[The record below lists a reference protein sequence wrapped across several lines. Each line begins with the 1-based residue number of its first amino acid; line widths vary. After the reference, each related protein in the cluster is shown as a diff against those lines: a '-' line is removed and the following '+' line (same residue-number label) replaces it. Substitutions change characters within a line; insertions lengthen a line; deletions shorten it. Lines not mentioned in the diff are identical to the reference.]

1 MRKLKTKDMKQIK
14 SKKTMLGGLRLL
26 AVAVLTL
33 VSLVVKADEKKV
45 QVDINTF
52 ENGTV
57 VEKSQSDPDA
67 EGSVTV
73 TITATPAEGYQISAA
88 DITVK
93 ATAAPGSAETRAGI
107 QIGDLLEVSGPA
119 EAQTGATDYTFVV
132 PRELGAIVESVLFRE
147 VEKPQIPMS
156 GFLGEAG
163 QEDKVTWELT
173 SEAKAGNV
181 LTLTIDGEGNMLSLA
196 EGKTAPWE
204 ASAGQVATVV
214 IGKGI
219 TQIGNGLLNG
229 LSGLKR
235 IEIRNEDGLVAL
247 GDNTLAEG
255 VSVDVPGYLYNE
267 YRQSESW
274 KALTIVSEK
283 AVKMDVS
290 FGPQNDYRTFASS
303 KALRIPSVL
312 KAYVVSGISGSTV
325 DLEKITD
332 GIIPAGVPVLLFS
345 ESLVD
350 NDVRTSASAEP
361 GSAKQS
367 MMKVAKEG
375 GQEVKLG
382 EAYIL
387 FNNVFY
393 LSQAGYI
400 PEGRAYLP
408 VPEEK
413 SEETKEKGEE
423 TKEFQSKT
431 RSYLTIGGAHTT
443 AIDAPITH
451 LSPLTSRY
459 SGAWFSLDGRRLS
472 TAPASKGIYIHKGK
486 KVVIK

>member
-1 MRKLKTKDMKQIK
+1 MKQIK

-33 VSLVVKADEKKV
+33 VSLVVKADEKTV
-45 QVDINTF
+45 RVDINTF

-73 TITATPAEGYQISAA
+73 TITATPVEGYQISAA

-173 SEAKAGNV
+173 SEVKAGNV
-181 LTLTIDGEGNMLSLA
+181 LTLTIDGEGNTLSLA

-204 ASAGQVATVV
+204 ASAAQVATVV

-219 TQIGNGLLNG
+219 TRIGDGLLNG
-229 LSGLKR
+229 LSGLR
-235 IEIRNEDGLVAL
+235 RMEIRNEKGLVAL
-247 GDNTLAEG
+247 GANTLAEG

-290 FGPQNDYRTFASS
+290 FGSQYDYRTFASS
-303 KALRIPSVL
+303 EALRIPSVL

-325 DLEKITD
+325 DLEEITR
-332 GIIPAGVPVLLFS
+332 IIPANVPVLLFS
-345 ESLVD
+345 ESLED
-350 NDVRTSASAEP
+350 DDVRTSASAEA
-361 GSAKQS
+361 GSATQS
-367 MMKVAKEG
+367 MMKVAEKG
-375 GQEVKLG
+375 GQKVELG
-382 EAYIL
+382 EVYIL

-393 LSQAGYI
+393 LSQAGTI
-400 PEGRAYLP
+400 PEGRVYLP

-413 SEETKEKGEE
+413 SEEPKEKGEE
-423 TKEFQSKT
+423 TKEVQSKT

-472 TAPASKGIYIHKGK
+472 TAPASKGVYIHNGK

>member
-33 VSLVVKADEKKV
+33 VSLVVKADEKRV

-57 VEKSQSDPDA
+57 VEKPQSDPDA

-132 PRELGAIVESVLFRE
+132 PQGLGAIVESVLFRE
-147 VEKPQIPMS
+147 VEKPQIPMN
-156 GFLGEAG
+156 GPLGEAG
-163 QEDKVTWELT
+163 QEGKVTWELT

-181 LTLTIDGEGNMLSLA
+181 LTLTIDGEGNTLSLA

-204 ASAGQVATVV
+204 ASAAQVATVV

-235 IEIRNEDGLVAL
+235 IEIRNETRLVAL
-247 GDNTLAEG
+247 GANTLAEG

-267 YRQSESW
+267 YRQNESW

-303 KALRIPSVL
+303 EALRIPSVL

-325 DLEKITD
+325 DLEEITR
-332 GIIPAGVPVLLFS
+332 IIPANVPVLLYS

-350 NDVRTSASAEP
+350 DDVRTSASAEV
-361 GSAKQS
+361 GTAKQS

-393 LSQAGYI
+393 LSQAGTI
-400 PEGRAYLP
+400 PAGRAYLP

-413 SEETKEKGEE
+413 SEEPKEKGEE
-423 TKEFQSKT
+423 TKEVQSKT

-443 AIDAPITH
+443 AIDAPVTH

-472 TAPASKGIYIHKGK
+472 TAPASKGIYIHNGK

>member
-33 VSLVVKADEKKV
+33 VSLVVKADEKTV

-67 EGSVTV
+67 EESVTV
-73 TITATPAEGYQISAA
+73 TITAIPAEGYQISAA

-132 PRELGAIVESVLFRE
+132 PQGLGAIVESVLFRE

-156 GFLGEAG
+156 GSLGEAG

-181 LTLTIDGEGNMLSLA
+181 LTLTIDGEGNTLSLA

-219 TQIGNGLLNG
+219 TRIGDGLLNG

-235 IEIRNEDGLVAL
+235 MEIRNEDGLVAL

-267 YRQSESW
+267 YRQNESW

-290 FGPQNDYRTFASS
+290 FGSQNDYRTFASS
-303 KALRIPSVL
+303 EALRIPSVL

-325 DLEKITD
+325 DLEEITR
-332 GIIPAGVPVLLFS
+332 IIPANVPVLLFS
-345 ESLVD
+345 ESLED
-350 NDVRTSASAEP
+350 NDVRTSASAEA
-361 GSAKQS
+361 GSATQS
-367 MMKVAKEG
+367 MMKVAKKD
-375 GQEVKLG
+375 GQKVELG
-382 EAYIL
+382 EVYIL

-393 LSQAGYI
+393 LSQAGVI

-413 SEETKEKGEE
+413 SEEPKEKGEE
-423 TKEFQSKT
+423 TKEVQSKT

-443 AIDAPITH
+443 AIDAPVTH

-472 TAPASKGIYIHKGK
+472 TAPASKGVYIHNGK

>member
-1 MRKLKTKDMKQIK
+1 
-14 SKKTMLGGLRLL
+14 MLGGLRLL

-33 VSLVVKADEKKV
+33 VSLVVKADEKTV

-67 EGSVTV
+67 ERSVTV

-132 PRELGAIVESVLFRE
+132 PQGLGAIVESVLFRE

-156 GFLGEAG
+156 GSLGEAG

-173 SEAKAGNV
+173 SEAKAGDV
-181 LTLTIDGEGNMLSLA
+181 LTLTIDGEDNTLSLA

-204 ASAGQVATVV
+204 ASAAQVATVV

-303 KALRIPSVL
+303 EALRIPSVL

-325 DLEKITD
+325 DLEEITR
-332 GIIPAGVPVLLFS
+332 IIPANVPVLLFS
-345 ESLVD
+345 ESLED
-350 NDVRTSASAEP
+350 NDVRTSASAEA
-361 GSAKQS
+361 GSATQS
-367 MMKVAKEG
+367 MMKVAKKD
-375 GQEVKLG
+375 GQKVELG
-382 EAYIL
+382 EVYIL

-393 LSQAGYI
+393 LSQAGTI
-400 PEGRAYLP
+400 PEGRVYLP

-413 SEETKEKGEE
+413 SEEPKEKGEE
-423 TKEFQSKT
+423 TKEVQSKT

-472 TAPASKGIYIHKGK
+472 TAPASKGIYIHNGK

>member
-33 VSLVVKADEKKV
+33 VSLVVKADEKRV

-67 EGSVTV
+67 EESVTV
-73 TITATPAEGYQISAA
+73 TITAIPAEGYQISAA

-147 VEKPQIPMS
+147 VEKPQVPMN
-156 GFLGEAG
+156 GPLGEVG

-173 SEAKAGNV
+173 SEAKAGDV
-181 LTLTIDGEGNMLSLA
+181 LTLTIDGEGNTLSLA
-196 EGKTAPWE
+196 EGVTAPWE

-229 LSGLKR
+229 LTGLKR
-235 IEIRNEDGLVAL
+235 IEIRNETRLVAL
-247 GDNTLAEG
+247 GANTLAEG

-303 KALRIPSVL
+303 EALRIPSVL

-325 DLEKITD
+325 DLEEITR
-332 GIIPAGVPVLLFS
+332 IIPANVPVLLFS
-345 ESLVD
+345 ESLED
-350 NDVRTSASAEP
+350 NDVRTSASAEA
-361 GSAKQS
+361 GSATQS
-367 MMKVAKEG
+367 MMKVAKKD
-375 GQEVKLG
+375 GQKVELG
-382 EAYIL
+382 EVYIL

-393 LSQAGYI
+393 LSQAGTI
-400 PEGRAYLP
+400 PEGRVYLP

-413 SEETKEKGEE
+413 SEEPKEKGEE
-423 TKEFQSKT
+423 TKEVQSKT

-459 SGAWFSLDGRRLS
+459 SGAWFSLDGHRLS
-472 TAPASKGIYIHKGK
+472 TAPASKGIYIHNGK

>member
-1 MRKLKTKDMKQIK
+1 
-14 SKKTMLGGLRLL
+14 MLGGLRLL

-67 EGSVTV
+67 ERSVTV
-73 TITATPAEGYQISAA
+73 TITAIPAEGYQISAA

-93 ATAAPGSAETRAGI
+93 ATAAPGSAETRSGI

-132 PRELGAIVESVLFRE
+132 PQGLGAIVESVLFRE

-156 GFLGEAG
+156 GSLGETG

-181 LTLTIDGEGNMLSLA
+181 LTLTIDGEGNTLSLA
-196 EGKTAPWE
+196 EGETAPWE

-219 TQIGNGLLNG
+219 TRIGDGLLNG
-229 LSGLKR
+229 LTGLKS

-247 GDNTLAEG
+247 GANTLAEG

-267 YRQSESW
+267 YRQNESW

-290 FGPQNDYRTFASS
+290 FGSQNDYRTFASS
-303 KALRIPSVL
+303 EALRIPSVL

-325 DLEKITD
+325 DLEEITR
-332 GIIPAGVPVLLFS
+332 IIPANVPVLLFS
-345 ESLVD
+345 ESLED
-350 NDVRTSASAEP
+350 NDVRTSASAEA
-361 GSAKQS
+361 GSATQS
-367 MMKVAKEG
+367 MMKVAKKD
-375 GQEVKLG
+375 GQKVELG
-382 EAYIL
+382 EVYIL

-393 LSQAGYI
+393 LSQAGTI
-400 PEGRAYLP
+400 PEGRVYLP

-413 SEETKEKGEE
+413 SEEPKEKGEE
-423 TKEFQSKT
+423 TKEVQSKT

-459 SGAWFSLDGRRLS
+459 SGAWFSLNGRRLS

>member
-67 EGSVTV
+67 ERSVTV
-73 TITATPAEGYQISAA
+73 TITAIPAEGYQISAA

-93 ATAAPGSAETRAGI
+93 ATAAPGSAETRSGI

-132 PRELGAIVESVLFRE
+132 PQGLGAIVESVLFRE

-156 GFLGEAG
+156 GSLGETG

-181 LTLTIDGEGNMLSLA
+181 LTLTIDGEGNTLSLA
-196 EGKTAPWE
+196 EGETAPWE

-219 TQIGNGLLNG
+219 TRIGDGLLNG
-229 LSGLKR
+229 LTGLKS

-247 GDNTLAEG
+247 GANTLAEG

-267 YRQSESW
+267 YRQNESW

-290 FGPQNDYRTFASS
+290 FGSQNDYRTFASS
-303 KALRIPSVL
+303 EALRIPSVL

-325 DLEKITD
+325 DLEEITR
-332 GIIPAGVPVLLFS
+332 IIPANVPVLLFS
-345 ESLVD
+345 ESLED
-350 NDVRTSASAEP
+350 NDVRTSASAEA
-361 GSAKQS
+361 GSATQS
-367 MMKVAKEG
+367 MMKVAKKD
-375 GQEVKLG
+375 GQKVELG
-382 EAYIL
+382 EVYIL

-393 LSQAGYI
+393 LSQAGTI
-400 PEGRAYLP
+400 PEGRVYLP

-413 SEETKEKGEE
+413 SEEPKEKGEE
-423 TKEFQSKT
+423 TKEVQSKT

-459 SGAWFSLDGRRLS
+459 SGAWFSLNGRRLS
-472 TAPASKGIYIHKGK
+472 TAPASKGVYIHNGK

>member
-33 VSLVVKADEKKV
+33 VSLVVKADEKTV
-45 QVDINTF
+45 RVDINTF

-67 EGSVTV
+67 EKSVTV

-93 ATAAPGSAETRAGI
+93 ATAAPDNAETRAGI

-173 SEAKAGNV
+173 SEVKAGNV
-181 LTLTIDGEGNMLSLA
+181 LTLTIDGEGNTLSLA

-204 ASAGQVATVV
+204 ASAAQVATVV

-219 TQIGNGLLNG
+219 TRIGDRLLNG

-235 IEIRNEDGLVAL
+235 MEIRNEKGLVAL

-303 KALRIPSVL
+303 EALRIPSVL

-325 DLEKITD
+325 DLEEITR
-332 GIIPAGVPVLLFS
+332 IIPANVPVLLFS
-345 ESLVD
+345 ESLED
-350 NDVRTSASAEP
+350 NDVRTSASAEA
-361 GSAKQS
+361 GSATQS
-367 MMKVAKEG
+367 MMKVAKKD
-375 GQEVKLG
+375 GQKVELG
-382 EAYIL
+382 EVYIL

-393 LSQAGYI
+393 LSQAGTI
-400 PEGRAYLP
+400 PEGRVYLP

-413 SEETKEKGEE
+413 SEEPKEKGEE
-423 TKEFQSKT
+423 TKEVQSKT

-443 AIDAPITH
+443 AIAAPVTFASQRPDAWYT
-451 LSPLTSRY
+451 
-459 SGAWFSLDGRRLS
+459 LDGRRLS
-472 TAPASKGIYIHKGK
+472 GKPSQKGVYINGGK

>member
-1 MRKLKTKDMKQIK
+1 MKQIK

-33 VSLVVKADEKKV
+33 VSLVAKADEKRV

-57 VEKSQSDPDA
+57 VEKPQSDPDS

-132 PRELGAIVESVLFRE
+132 PQGLGAIVESVLFRE

-173 SEAKAGNV
+173 SEVKAGNV
-181 LTLTIDGEGNMLSLA
+181 LTLTIDGEGNTLSLA

-204 ASAGQVATVV
+204 ASAAQVATVV

-235 IEIRNEDGLVAL
+235 IEIRNETRLVAL
-247 GDNTLAEG
+247 GANTLAEG

-267 YRQSESW
+267 YRQNESW

-303 KALRIPSVL
+303 EALRIPSVL

-325 DLEKITD
+325 DLEEITR
-332 GIIPAGVPVLLFS
+332 IIPANVPVLLYS

-350 NDVRTSASAEP
+350 DDVRTSASAEV
-361 GSAKQS
+361 GTAKQS

-393 LSQAGYI
+393 LSQAGTI
-400 PEGRAYLP
+400 PAGRAYLP

-413 SEETKEKGEE
+413 SEEPKEKGEE
-423 TKEFQSKT
+423 TKEVQSKT

-443 AIDAPITH
+443 AIDAPVTH

-472 TAPASKGIYIHKGK
+472 TAPASKGIYIHNGK

>member
-33 VSLVVKADEKKV
+33 VSLVVKADEKTV
-45 QVDINTF
+45 RVDINTF

-73 TITATPAEGYQISAA
+73 TITAIPAEGYQISAA

-119 EAQTGATDYTFVV
+119 EAQTGATDYIFVV
-132 PRELGAIVESVLFRE
+132 PKGLGAIVESVLFRE

-173 SEAKAGNV
+173 SEVKAGNV

-196 EGKTAPWE
+196 EGETAPWE

-274 KALTIVSEK
+274 KALTIDSEK
-283 AVKMDVS
+283 AVRMDVS
-290 FGPQNDYRTFASS
+290 FGSQNDYRTFASS
-303 KALRIPSVL
+303 EALRIPSVL

-325 DLEKITD
+325 DLEEITR
-332 GIIPAGVPVLLFS
+332 IIPANVPRL
-345 ESLVD
+345 
-350 NDVRTSASAEP
+350 RPA
-361 GSAKQS
+361 
-367 MMKVAKEG
+367 
-375 GQEVKLG
+375 
-382 EAYIL
+382 
-387 FNNVFY
+387 
-393 LSQAGYI
+393 
-400 PEGRAYLP
+400 LP
-408 VPEEK
+408 
-413 SEETKEKGEE
+413 S
-423 TKEFQSKT
+423 
-431 RSYLTIGGAHTT
+431 
-443 AIDAPITH
+443 
-451 LSPLTSRY
+451 SR
-459 SGAWFSLDGRRLS
+459 
-472 TAPASKGIYIHKGK
+472 
-486 KVVIK
+486 

>member
-33 VSLVVKADEKKV
+33 VSLVAKADEKRV
-45 QVDINTF
+45 RVDINTF

-67 EGSVTV
+67 EKSVTV

-173 SEAKAGNV
+173 SEVKAGNV
-181 LTLTIDGEGNMLSLA
+181 LTLTIDGEGNTLSLA

-204 ASAGQVATVV
+204 ASAAQVATVV

-267 YRQSESW
+267 YRQNESW

-303 KALRIPSVL
+303 EALRIPSVL

-325 DLEKITD
+325 DLEEITR
-332 GIIPAGVPVLLFS
+332 IIPANVPVLLFS
-345 ESLVD
+345 ESLED

-375 GQEVKLG
+375 GQKVKLG

-393 LSQAGYI
+393 LSQAGTI
-400 PEGRAYLP
+400 PAGRAYLP

-413 SEETKEKGEE
+413 SEEPKEKGEE
-423 TKEFQSKT
+423 TKEVQSKT

-472 TAPASKGIYIHKGK
+472 TAPASKGIYIHNGK

>member
-33 VSLVVKADEKKV
+33 VSLVVKADEKRV

-67 EGSVTV
+67 EESVTV
-73 TITATPAEGYQISAA
+73 TITAIPAEGYQISAA

-132 PRELGAIVESVLFRE
+132 PQGLGAIVESVLFRE

-156 GFLGEAG
+156 GPLGEAG

-196 EGKTAPWE
+196 EGQTAPWE

-267 YRQSESW
+267 YRQNESW

-303 KALRIPSVL
+303 EALRIPSVL

-325 DLEKITD
+325 DLEEITR
-332 GIIPAGVPVLLFS
+332 IIPANVPVLLFS
-345 ESLVD
+345 ESLED
-350 NDVRTSASAEP
+350 NDVRTSASAEA
-361 GSAKQS
+361 GSATQS
-367 MMKVAKEG
+367 MMKVAKKD
-375 GQEVKLG
+375 GQKVELG
-382 EAYIL
+382 EVYIL

-393 LSQAGYI
+393 LSQAGTI
-400 PEGRAYLP
+400 PEGRVYLP

-413 SEETKEKGEE
+413 SEEPKEKGEE
-423 TKEFQSKT
+423 TKEVQSKT

-472 TAPASKGIYIHKGK
+472 TAPASKGVYIHNGK

>member
-57 VEKSQSDPDA
+57 VEKSQSAPDA
-67 EGSVTV
+67 EKSVTV

-132 PRELGAIVESVLFRE
+132 PQGLGAIVESVLFRE

-156 GFLGEAG
+156 GSLGEAG

-181 LTLTIDGEGNMLSLA
+181 LTLTIDGEGNTLSLA

-204 ASAGQVATVV
+204 ASAAQVATVV

-267 YRQSESW
+267 YRQNESW

-303 KALRIPSVL
+303 EALRIPSVL

-325 DLEKITD
+325 DLEEITR
-332 GIIPAGVPVLLFS
+332 IIPANVPVLLFS
-345 ESLVD
+345 ESLED
-350 NDVRTSASAEP
+350 NDVRTSASAEA
-361 GSAKQS
+361 GSATQS
-367 MMKVAKEG
+367 MMKVAKKD
-375 GQEVKLG
+375 GQKVELG
-382 EAYIL
+382 EVYIL

-393 LSQAGYI
+393 LSQAGTI
-400 PEGRAYLP
+400 PEGRVYLP

-413 SEETKEKGEE
+413 SEEPKEKGEE
-423 TKEFQSKT
+423 TKEVQSKT

-472 TAPASKGIYIHKGK
+472 TAPASKGIYIHNGK

>member
-33 VSLVVKADEKKV
+33 VSLVAKADEKRV

-73 TITATPAEGYQISAA
+73 TITAIPAEGYQISAA

-132 PRELGAIVESVLFRE
+132 PQGLGAIVESVLFRE

-156 GFLGEAG
+156 GSLGEAG

-173 SEAKAGNV
+173 SEVKAGNV
-181 LTLTIDGEGNMLSLA
+181 LTLTIDGEGNTLSLA

-204 ASAGQVATVV
+204 ASAAQVATVV

-303 KALRIPSVL
+303 EALRIPSVL

-325 DLEKITD
+325 DLEEITR
-332 GIIPAGVPVLLFS
+332 IIPANVPVLLFS
-345 ESLVD
+345 ESLED
-350 NDVRTSASAEP
+350 NDVRTSASAEA
-361 GSAKQS
+361 GSATQS
-367 MMKVAKEG
+367 MMKVAKKD
-375 GQEVKLG
+375 GQKVELG
-382 EAYIL
+382 EVYIL

-393 LSQAGYI
+393 LSQAGTI
-400 PEGRAYLP
+400 PEGRVYLP

-413 SEETKEKGEE
+413 SEEPKEKGEE
-423 TKEFQSKT
+423 TKEVQSKT

-459 SGAWFSLDGRRLS
+459 SGAWFSLDGHRLS
-472 TAPASKGIYIHKGK
+472 TAPASKGVYIHNGK

>member
-1 MRKLKTKDMKQIK
+1 
-14 SKKTMLGGLRLL
+14 MLGGLRLL

-33 VSLVVKADEKKV
+33 VSLVVKADEKTV

-73 TITATPAEGYQISAA
+73 TITVTPAEGYQISAA

-93 ATAAPGSAETRAGI
+93 ATVAPDSAKTRAGI

-132 PRELGAIVESVLFRE
+132 PQGLGAIVESVLFRE
-147 VEKPQIPMS
+147 VEKPQIPMN

-181 LTLTIDGEGNMLSLA
+181 LTLTIDGEGNTLSLA

-204 ASAGQVATVV
+204 ASAAQVATVV

-235 IEIRNEDGLVAL
+235 IEIRNETRLVAL
-247 GDNTLAEG
+247 GTNTLAEG

-267 YRQSESW
+267 YRQNESW

-290 FGPQNDYRTFASS
+290 FGSQNDYRTFASS
-303 KALRIPSVL
+303 EALRIPSVL

-325 DLEKITD
+325 DLEEITR
-332 GIIPAGVPVLLFS
+332 IIPANVPVLLYS

-350 NDVRTSASAEP
+350 DDVRTSASAEA
-361 GSAKQS
+361 GSATQS

-393 LSQAGYI
+393 LSQAGTI
-400 PEGRAYLP
+400 PAGRAYLP

-423 TKEFQSKT
+423 TKEVQSKT

-443 AIDAPITH
+443 AIAAPVTH

-472 TAPASKGIYIHKGK
+472 TAPASKGVYIHNGK

>member
-67 EGSVTV
+67 EESVTV
-73 TITATPAEGYQISAA
+73 TITAIPAEGYQISAA

-147 VEKPQIPMS
+147 VEKPQVPMN
-156 GFLGEAG
+156 GPLGEVG

-173 SEAKAGNV
+173 SEAKAGDV
-181 LTLTIDGEGNMLSLA
+181 LTLTIDGEGNTLSLA
-196 EGKTAPWE
+196 EGVTAPWE

-229 LSGLKR
+229 LTGLKR
-235 IEIRNEDGLVAL
+235 IEIRNETRLVAL

-303 KALRIPSVL
+303 EALRIPSVL

-325 DLEKITD
+325 DLEEITR
-332 GIIPAGVPVLLFS
+332 IIPANVPVLLFS
-345 ESLVD
+345 ESLED
-350 NDVRTSASAEP
+350 NDVRTSASAEA
-361 GSAKQS
+361 GSATQS
-367 MMKVAKEG
+367 MMKVAKKD
-375 GQEVKLG
+375 GQKVELG
-382 EAYIL
+382 EVYIL

-393 LSQAGYI
+393 LSQAGTI
-400 PEGRAYLP
+400 PEGRVYLP

-413 SEETKEKGEE
+413 SEEPKEKGEE
-423 TKEFQSKT
+423 TKEVQSKT

-472 TAPASKGIYIHKGK
+472 TAPASKGVYIHNGK

>member
-33 VSLVVKADEKKV
+33 VSLVVKADEKRV

-67 EGSVTV
+67 EESVTV
-73 TITATPAEGYQISAA
+73 TITAIPAEGYQISAA

-132 PRELGAIVESVLFRE
+132 PQGLGAIVESVLFRE

-156 GFLGEAG
+156 GPLGEAG

-204 ASAGQVATVV
+204 ASAAQVATVV

-267 YRQSESW
+267 YRQNESW

-303 KALRIPSVL
+303 EALRIPSVL

-325 DLEKITD
+325 DLEEITR
-332 GIIPAGVPVLLFS
+332 IIPANVPVLLFS
-345 ESLVD
+345 ESLED
-350 NDVRTSASAEP
+350 NDVRTSASAEA
-361 GSAKQS
+361 GSATQS
-367 MMKVAKEG
+367 MMKVAKKD
-375 GQEVKLG
+375 GQKVELG
-382 EAYIL
+382 EVYIL

-393 LSQAGYI
+393 LSQAGTI
-400 PEGRAYLP
+400 PEGRVYLP

-413 SEETKEKGEE
+413 SEEPKEKGEE
-423 TKEFQSKT
+423 TKEVQSKT

-472 TAPASKGIYIHKGK
+472 TAPASKGIYIHNGK

>member
-33 VSLVVKADEKKV
+33 VSLVAKADEKRV

-57 VEKSQSDPDA
+57 VEKPQSDPDA

-107 QIGDLLEVSGPA
+107 HIGDLLEVSGPA

-132 PRELGAIVESVLFRE
+132 PKGFGAIVESVLFRE
-147 VEKPQIPMS
+147 VEKPQIPMN

-163 QEDKVTWELT
+163 QEGKVTWELT
-173 SEAKAGNV
+173 SEVKAGNV

-196 EGKTAPWE
+196 EGETAPWK

-219 TQIGNGLLNG
+219 TRIGDGLLNG

-235 IEIRNEDGLVAL
+235 MEIRNEDGLVAL

-267 YRQSESW
+267 YRQNESW

-290 FGPQNDYRTFASS
+290 FGLQNDYRTFASS
-303 KALRIPSVL
+303 EALRIPSVL

-325 DLEKITD
+325 DLEEITD
-332 GIIPAGVPVLLFS
+332 GIIPADVPVLLFS

-350 NDVRTSASAEP
+350 NDVRTSASAEA
-361 GSAKQS
+361 GSATQS
-367 MMKVAKEG
+367 MMKVAEKD
-375 GQEVKLG
+375 GQEVELG
-382 EAYIL
+382 EVYIL

-393 LSQAGYI
+393 LSQAGTI

-413 SEETKEKGEE
+413 SEEPKEKGEE
-423 TKEFQSKT
+423 TKEVQSKT

-443 AIDAPITH
+443 AIAAPITH

-472 TAPASKGIYIHKGK
+472 TAPASKGVYIHNGK

>member
-1 MRKLKTKDMKQIK
+1 MKQIK

-33 VSLVVKADEKKV
+33 VSLVVKADEKRV

-67 EGSVTV
+67 EESVTV
-73 TITATPAEGYQISAA
+73 TITAIPAEGYQISAA

-147 VEKPQIPMS
+147 VEKPQVPMN
-156 GFLGEAG
+156 GPLGEVG

-173 SEAKAGNV
+173 SEAKAGDV
-181 LTLTIDGEGNMLSLA
+181 LTLTIDGEGNTLSLA
-196 EGKTAPWE
+196 EGVTAPWE

-229 LSGLKR
+229 LTGLKR
-235 IEIRNEDGLVAL
+235 IEIRNETRLVAL
-247 GDNTLAEG
+247 GANTLAEG

-303 KALRIPSVL
+303 EALRIPSVL

-325 DLEKITD
+325 DLEEITR
-332 GIIPAGVPVLLFS
+332 IIPANVPVLLFS
-345 ESLVD
+345 ESLED
-350 NDVRTSASAEP
+350 NDVRTSASAEA
-361 GSAKQS
+361 GSATQS
-367 MMKVAKEG
+367 MMKVAKKD
-375 GQEVKLG
+375 GQKVELG
-382 EAYIL
+382 EVYIL

-393 LSQAGYI
+393 LSQAGTI
-400 PEGRAYLP
+400 PEGRVYLP

-413 SEETKEKGEE
+413 SEEPKEKGEE
-423 TKEFQSKT
+423 TKEVQSKT

-459 SGAWFSLDGRRLS
+459 SGAWFSLDGHRLS
-472 TAPASKGIYIHKGK
+472 TAPASKGIYIHNGK

>member
-1 MRKLKTKDMKQIK
+1 MKQIK

-33 VSLVVKADEKKV
+33 VSLVAKADEKRV

-73 TITATPAEGYQISAA
+73 TITAIPAEGYQISAA

-132 PRELGAIVESVLFRE
+132 PQGLGAIVESVLFRE

-156 GFLGEAG
+156 GSLGEAG

-173 SEAKAGNV
+173 SEVKAGNV
-181 LTLTIDGEGNMLSLA
+181 LTLTIDGEGNTLSLA

-204 ASAGQVATVV
+204 ASAAQVATVV

-303 KALRIPSVL
+303 EALRIPSVL

-325 DLEKITD
+325 DLEEITR
-332 GIIPAGVPVLLFS
+332 IIPANVPVLLFS
-345 ESLVD
+345 ESLED
-350 NDVRTSASAEP
+350 NDVRTSASAEA
-361 GSAKQS
+361 GSATQS
-367 MMKVAKEG
+367 MMKVAKKD
-375 GQEVKLG
+375 GQKVELG
-382 EAYIL
+382 EVYIL

-393 LSQAGYI
+393 LSQAGTI
-400 PEGRAYLP
+400 PEGRVYLP

-413 SEETKEKGEE
+413 SEEPKEKGEE
-423 TKEFQSKT
+423 TKEVQSKT

-459 SGAWFSLDGRRLS
+459 SGAWFSLDGHRLS
-472 TAPASKGIYIHKGK
+472 TAPASKGVYIHNGK

>member
-33 VSLVVKADEKKV
+33 VSLVAKADEKRV

-57 VEKSQSDPDA
+57 VEKPQSDPDS

-132 PRELGAIVESVLFRE
+132 PQGLGAIVESVLFRE

-173 SEAKAGNV
+173 SEVKAGNV
-181 LTLTIDGEGNMLSLA
+181 LTLTIDGEGNTLSLA

-204 ASAGQVATVV
+204 ASAAQVATVV

-235 IEIRNEDGLVAL
+235 IEIRNETRLVAL
-247 GDNTLAEG
+247 GANTLAEG

-267 YRQSESW
+267 YRQNESW

-303 KALRIPSVL
+303 EALRIPSVL

-325 DLEKITD
+325 DLEEITR
-332 GIIPAGVPVLLFS
+332 IIPANVPVLLYS

-350 NDVRTSASAEP
+350 DDVRTSASAEV
-361 GSAKQS
+361 GTAKQS

-393 LSQAGYI
+393 LSQAGTI
-400 PEGRAYLP
+400 PAGRAYLP

-413 SEETKEKGEE
+413 SEEPKEKGEE
-423 TKEFQSKT
+423 TKEVQSKT

-443 AIDAPITH
+443 AIDAPVTH

-472 TAPASKGIYIHKGK
+472 TAPASKGIYIHNGK

>member
-1 MRKLKTKDMKQIK
+1 
-14 SKKTMLGGLRLL
+14 MLGGLRLL

-33 VSLVVKADEKKV
+33 VSLVAKADEKRV

-57 VEKSQSDPDA
+57 VEKPQSDPDS

-132 PRELGAIVESVLFRE
+132 PQGLGAIVESVLFRE

-173 SEAKAGNV
+173 SEVKAGNV
-181 LTLTIDGEGNMLSLA
+181 LTLTIDGEGNTLSLA

-204 ASAGQVATVV
+204 ASAAQVATVV

-235 IEIRNEDGLVAL
+235 IEIRNETRLVAL
-247 GDNTLAEG
+247 GANTLAEG

-267 YRQSESW
+267 YRQNESW

-303 KALRIPSVL
+303 EALRIPSVL

-325 DLEKITD
+325 DLEEITR
-332 GIIPAGVPVLLFS
+332 IIPANVPVLLYS

-350 NDVRTSASAEP
+350 DDVRTSASAEV
-361 GSAKQS
+361 GTAKQS

-393 LSQAGYI
+393 LSQAGTI
-400 PEGRAYLP
+400 PAGRAYLP

-413 SEETKEKGEE
+413 SEEPKEKGEE
-423 TKEFQSKT
+423 TKEVQSKT

-443 AIDAPITH
+443 AIDAPVTH

-472 TAPASKGIYIHKGK
+472 TAPASKGIYIHNGK

>member
-33 VSLVVKADEKKV
+33 VSLVVKADEKRV

-132 PRELGAIVESVLFRE
+132 PQGLGAIVESVLFRE

-156 GFLGEAG
+156 GSLGEAG

-181 LTLTIDGEGNMLSLA
+181 LTLTIDGEGNTLSLA
-196 EGKTAPWE
+196 EGETAPWE
-204 ASAGQVATVV
+204 ASAAQVATVV

-219 TQIGNGLLNG
+219 TRIGDGLLNG

-235 IEIRNEDGLVAL
+235 MEIRNEDGLVAL
-247 GDNTLAEG
+247 GANTLAEG
-255 VSVDVPGYLYNE
+255 VSVDVPG

-283 AVKMDVS
+283 AVRMDVS
-290 FGPQNDYRTFASS
+290 FGSQNDYRTFASS
-303 KALRIPSVL
+303 EALRIPSVL

-325 DLEKITD
+325 DLEEITD
-332 GIIPAGVPVLLFS
+332 GIIPADVPVLLFS
-345 ESLVD
+345 ESLKD
-350 NDVRTSASAEP
+350 DDVRTSASAEA

-382 EAYIL
+382 EVYIL

-393 LSQAGYI
+393 LSQAGDI

-413 SEETKEKGEE
+413 SEEPKEKGEE
-423 TKEFQSKT
+423 TKEVQSKT

-472 TAPASKGIYIHKGK
+472 TAPASKGIYIHNGK

>member
-1 MRKLKTKDMKQIK
+1 MKQIK

-33 VSLVVKADEKKV
+33 VSLVVKADEKRV

-73 TITATPAEGYQISAA
+73 TITATPVEGYQISAA

-147 VEKPQIPMS
+147 VEKPQIPMN

-173 SEAKAGNV
+173 SEVKAGNV
-181 LTLTIDGEGNMLSLA
+181 LTLTIDGEGNTLSLA

-204 ASAGQVATVV
+204 ASAAQVATVV

-247 GDNTLAEG
+247 GTNTLAEG

-267 YRQSESW
+267 YRQNESW

-303 KALRIPSVL
+303 EALRIPSVL

-325 DLEKITD
+325 DLEEITR
-332 GIIPAGVPVLLFS
+332 IIPANVPVLLFS
-345 ESLVD
+345 ESLED
-350 NDVRTSASAEP
+350 NDVRTSASAEA
-361 GSAKQS
+361 GSATQS
-367 MMKVAKEG
+367 MMKVAKKD
-375 GQEVKLG
+375 GQKVELG
-382 EAYIL
+382 EVYIL

-393 LSQAGYI
+393 LSQAGTI
-400 PEGRAYLP
+400 PEGRVYLP

-413 SEETKEKGEE
+413 SEEPKEKGEE
-423 TKEFQSKT
+423 TKEVQSKT

-451 LSPLTSRY
+451 LSPLSSRY
-459 SGAWFSLDGRRLS
+459 SGAWFSLEGRRLS
-472 TAPASKGIYIHKGK
+472 TAPASKGVYIHNGK

>member
-67 EGSVTV
+67 ERSVTV
-73 TITATPAEGYQISAA
+73 TITAIPAEGYQISAA

-93 ATAAPGSAETRAGI
+93 ATAAPGSAETRSGI

-132 PRELGAIVESVLFRE
+132 PQGLGAIVESVLFRE

-156 GFLGEAG
+156 GSLGETG

-181 LTLTIDGEGNMLSLA
+181 LTLTIDGEGNTLSLA
-196 EGKTAPWE
+196 EGETAPWE

-219 TQIGNGLLNG
+219 TRIGDGLLNG
-229 LSGLKR
+229 LTGLKS

-247 GDNTLAEG
+247 GANTLAEG

-267 YRQSESW
+267 YRQNESW

-290 FGPQNDYRTFASS
+290 FGSQNDYRTFASS
-303 KALRIPSVL
+303 EALRIPSVL

-325 DLEKITD
+325 DLEEITR
-332 GIIPAGVPVLLFS
+332 IIPANVPVLLFS
-345 ESLVD
+345 ESLED
-350 NDVRTSASAEP
+350 NDVRTSASAEA
-361 GSAKQS
+361 GSATQS
-367 MMKVAKEG
+367 MMKVAKKD
-375 GQEVKLG
+375 GQKVELG
-382 EAYIL
+382 EVYIL

-393 LSQAGYI
+393 LSQAGTI
-400 PEGRAYLP
+400 PEGRVYLP

-413 SEETKEKGEE
+413 SEEPKEKGEE
-423 TKEFQSKT
+423 TKEVQSKT

-459 SGAWFSLDGRRLS
+459 SGAWFSLNGRRLS

>member
-33 VSLVVKADEKKV
+33 VSLVVKADEKRV

-67 EGSVTV
+67 EESVTV
-73 TITATPAEGYQISAA
+73 TITAIPAEGYQISAA

-132 PRELGAIVESVLFRE
+132 PQGLGAIVESVLFRE

-156 GFLGEAG
+156 GPLGEAG

-181 LTLTIDGEGNMLSLA
+181 LTLTIDGEGNTLSLA

-204 ASAGQVATVV
+204 ASAAQVATVV

-267 YRQSESW
+267 YRQNESW

-303 KALRIPSVL
+303 EALRIPSVL

-325 DLEKITD
+325 DLEEITR
-332 GIIPAGVPVLLFS
+332 IIPANVPVLLFS
-345 ESLVD
+345 ESLED
-350 NDVRTSASAEP
+350 NDVRTSASAEA
-361 GSAKQS
+361 GSATQS
-367 MMKVAKEG
+367 MMKVAKKD
-375 GQEVKLG
+375 GQKVELG
-382 EAYIL
+382 EVYIL

-393 LSQAGYI
+393 LSQAGTI
-400 PEGRAYLP
+400 PEGRVYLP

-413 SEETKEKGEE
+413 SEEPKEKGEE
-423 TKEFQSKT
+423 TKEVQSKT

-472 TAPASKGIYIHKGK
+472 TAPASKGIYIHNGK

>member
-1 MRKLKTKDMKQIK
+1 
-14 SKKTMLGGLRLL
+14 MLGGLRLL

-33 VSLVVKADEKKV
+33 VSLVVKADEKRV

-67 EGSVTV
+67 EESVTV
-73 TITATPAEGYQISAA
+73 TITAIPAEGYQISAA

-147 VEKPQIPMS
+147 VEKPQVPMN
-156 GFLGEAG
+156 GPLGEVG

-173 SEAKAGNV
+173 SEAKAGDV
-181 LTLTIDGEGNMLSLA
+181 LTLTIDGEGNTLSLA
-196 EGKTAPWE
+196 EGVTAPWE

-229 LSGLKR
+229 LTGLKR
-235 IEIRNEDGLVAL
+235 IEIRNETRLVAL
-247 GDNTLAEG
+247 GANTLAEG

-303 KALRIPSVL
+303 EALRIPSVL

-325 DLEKITD
+325 DLEEITR
-332 GIIPAGVPVLLFS
+332 IIPANVPVLLFS
-345 ESLVD
+345 ESLED
-350 NDVRTSASAEP
+350 NDVRTSASAEA
-361 GSAKQS
+361 GSATQS
-367 MMKVAKEG
+367 MMKVAKKD
-375 GQEVKLG
+375 GQKVELG
-382 EAYIL
+382 EVYIL

-393 LSQAGYI
+393 LSQAGTI
-400 PEGRAYLP
+400 PEGRVYLP

-413 SEETKEKGEE
+413 SEEPKEKGEE
-423 TKEFQSKT
+423 TKEVQSKT

-459 SGAWFSLDGRRLS
+459 SGAWFSLDGHRLS
-472 TAPASKGIYIHKGK
+472 TAPASKGIYIHNGK

>member
-1 MRKLKTKDMKQIK
+1 MKQIK

-26 AVAVLTL
+26 AVAVLSL
-33 VSLVVKADEKKV
+33 VSLVVKADEKRV

-67 EGSVTV
+67 EESVTV
-73 TITATPAEGYQISAA
+73 TITAIPAEGYQISAA

-132 PRELGAIVESVLFRE
+132 PQGLGAIVESVLFRE
-147 VEKPQIPMS
+147 VEKPQIPMN
-156 GFLGEAG
+156 GYLGEAG

-173 SEAKAGNV
+173 SEAKAGDV
-181 LTLTIDGEGNMLSLA
+181 LTLTIDGEGNTLSLA
-196 EGKTAPWE
+196 EGVTAPWE

-229 LSGLKR
+229 LTGLKR
-235 IEIRNEDGLVAL
+235 IEIRNETRLVAL
-247 GDNTLAEG
+247 GANTLAEG

-267 YRQSESW
+267 YRQNESW

-290 FGPQNDYRTFASS
+290 FGSQNDYRTFASS
-303 KALRIPSVL
+303 EALRIPSVL

-325 DLEKITD
+325 DLEEITR
-332 GIIPAGVPVLLFS
+332 IIPANVPVLLFS
-345 ESLVD
+345 ESLED
-350 NDVRTSASAEP
+350 NDVRTSASAEA
-361 GSAKQS
+361 GSATQS
-367 MMKVAKEG
+367 MMKVAKKD
-375 GQEVKLG
+375 GQKVELG
-382 EAYIL
+382 EVYIL

-393 LSQAGYI
+393 LSQAGTI
-400 PEGRAYLP
+400 PEGRVYLP

-413 SEETKEKGEE
+413 SEEPKEKGEE
-423 TKEFQSKT
+423 TKEVQSKT

-472 TAPASKGIYIHKGK
+472 TAPASKGIYIHNGK